1 MSYVLILFFS
11 RTGHIAKL
19 AEAICEGAES
29 TGMEA
34 RLGTVA
40 SLHPSFH
47 DADQSDPFMDAQ
59 GYLYAS
65 KEDLADCAALALGSP
80 SRFGA
85 IAAPLKGFLE
95 QTSDLWLSGTLVDRP
110 AGVFTSASTLHGGHE
125 GVLQS
130 MMMPLI
136 HHGMVVCGLP
146 YTEPGLRQLSGG
158 GTPYGPSHV
167 DQESLAPHEHALAVA
182 LGRRLALWSLRR

>member
-1 MSYVLILFFS
+1 
-11 RTGHIAKL
+11 
-19 AEAICEGAES
+19 
-29 TGMEA
+29 
-34 RLGTVA
+34 
-40 SLHPSFH
+40 
-47 DADQSDPFMDAQ
+47 
-59 GYLYAS
+59 
-65 KEDLADCAALALGSP
+65 
-80 SRFGA
+80 
-85 IAAPLKGFLE
+85 
-95 QTSDLWLSGTLVDRP
+95 
-110 AGVFTSASTLHGGHE
+110 
-125 GVLQS
+125 

>member
-19 AEAICEGAES
+19 AEAIGEGAES

-34 RLGTVA
+34 RLRTVP

-136 HHGMVVCGLP
+136 HHGMVVSGLP

>member
-19 AEAICEGAES
+19 AEAIGEGAES

-34 RLGTVA
+34 RLRTVP

-125 GVLQS
+125 G
-130 MMMPLI
+130 
-136 HHGMVVCGLP
+136 GLAK
-146 YTEPGLRQLSGG
+146 
-158 GTPYGPSHV
+158 H
-167 DQESLAPHEHALAVA
+167 DDAPHPSWHGGVRSALYRTWFAA
-182 LGRRLALWSLRR
+182 TQWWWHTLWSESRRSGITRTT

>member
-1 MSYVLILFFS
+1 MSYVLVLFYS
-11 RTGHIAKL
+11 RTGHVASL
-19 AEAICEGAES
+19 AEAIAEGVEAE
-29 TGMEA
+29 GLEA
-34 RLGTVA
+34 RLRTVP
-40 SLHPSFH
+40 SLHPSYQ
-47 DADQSDPFMDAQ
+47 AGDQSDPLMDTQ
-59 GYLYAS
+59 GYLYAT
-65 KEDLADCAALALGSP
+65 KEDLAGCAALALGSP

-130 MMMPLI
+130 MLMPLI

-146 YTEPGLRQLSGG
+146 YTEPGLRTLSGG
-158 GTPYGPSHV
+158 GTPYGPSHL
-167 DQESLAPHEHALAVA
+167 DQDTLAPHEHALAVA
-182 LGRRLALWSLRR
+182 LGRRLAHWSTR